1 MSTAKTTKISVIVN
15 VILVF
20 AWIVAAIYLSGCA
33 TTGVEKPIDA
43 ARQKAIQD
51 SLKKIWEFEL
61 NKNYSIGAENH
72 KNKMYERALKP
83 LWRVVELDTSYRFKG
98 LYDKLGDSYLQLSK
112 PDSALLVFEKGV
124 QVFPDNAY
132 IRRSLGYLYS
142 AMNQRQNAI
151 NNYQKAIEITGKDE
165 SKERKPDDYRALGK
179 LLVAEGKIE
188 EAIPVYE
195 QLAKLEPQNQE
206 VQEIL
211 ATLYRQMGNEEAMI
225 DSWIRA
231 LEMDPKNTDL
241 LFRIGKA
248 YFDRGDNQKAQQNF
262 QQLLVIK
269 SDDATALEYLGDTQQ
284 NLGSFTEAIKTYE
297 KVIVLRPDNFKV
309 MCDIASC
316 YRELKKYPTARTYAN
331 KAAQVNPNV
340 GLPYFVL
347 GEIYEATA
355 EECMAKDGRKE
366 AKFDDRLVFELA
378 YNNFKKAITDLEVG
392 REAVQKVQYLE
403 EFIPKKEHR
412 FMHPNQTRAELSCYS
427 WIY

>member
-1 MSTAKTTKISVIVN
+1 MSTAKTTKISVIIN

-33 TTGVEKPIDA
+33 TTGVEKPIDT
-43 ARQKAIQD
+43 ARQQAIQD
-51 SLKKIWEFEL
+51 SLRKIWEFEL

-83 LWRVVELDTSYRFKG
+83 LWKVVDLDTSYRFKS
-98 LYDKLGDSYLQLSK
+98 LYDKLGDSYLQLNK

-124 QVFPDNAY
+124 TVFPENAY

-151 NNYQKAIEITGKDE
+151 NNYQMAIEVTRKDE
-165 SKERKPDDYRALGK
+165 GRELKADDFRALGK
-179 LLVAEGKIE
+179 LLVAEGQMDN
-188 EAIPVYE
+188 AIPVYE
-195 QLAKLEPQNQE
+195 ELARLEPQNQE
-206 VQEIL
+206 VQETL
-211 ATLYRQMGNEEAMI
+211 AALYRQMGNEEAMI

-231 LEMDPKNTDL
+231 LEMDPKNTEL

-248 YFDRGDNQKAQQNF
+248 YFDRGDNQKAQINF

-269 SDDATALEYLGDTQQ
+269 PDDATALEYLGETQQ
-284 NLGSFTEAIKTYE
+284 NLGNFSEAIKTYE
-297 KVIVLRPDNFKV
+297 KVIGYRPDNFKV

-316 YRELKKYPTARTYAN
+316 YRELKRYPTARTFVVRAS
-331 KAAQVNPNV
+331 QVNPNV

-347 GEIYEATA
+347 GEIYEAAA
-355 EECMAKDGRKE
+355 EDCMAKEGRKE
-366 AKFDDRLVFELA
+366 PKFDDRLVFELA
-378 YNNFKKAITDLEVG
+378 YNNFKKAVGDLEVG
-392 REAVQKVQYLE
+392 RYAEQKVQYLE

-412 FMHPNQTRAELSCYS
+412 FMHPNQTRAQFACYS